1 MTTCVGFQGEAGA
14 FSEEAALAL
23 FGDGTPCVGL
33 HTFDEL
39 VEAVDDGV
47 VEAGLIP
54 CENVIYGS
62 IARTY
67 DLLALH
73 PRVRIVDETVHP
85 IVQTLIGLPGA
96 TLDGITRISSHPVAI
111 EQCRT
116 FLRGLSG
123 VRVDVAEDT
132 AGAVRAVIERGDPRE
147 AAIGPALAAQRYGGV
162 VLDPSVH
169 DDPENATRFFAIEK
183 NGKPRRNLGRA
194 CIAMELPHRAGS
206 LYEALGAIARHGLN
220 LRSLVARP
228 TRARAFEYTFYVE
241 LDCASRELLQQLVAE
256 LPGETR
262 SLGWY

>member
-1 MTTCVGFQGEAGA
+1 MTVRVGFQGEAGA
-14 FSEEAALAL
+14 FSEEAALGL

-33 HTFDEL
+33 HTFDDL
-39 VEAVDDGV
+39 VDAVDNESVD
-47 VEAGLIP
+47 AGLIP

-85 IVQTLIGLPGA
+85 IVQALIGLPGA
-96 TLDGITRISSHPVAI
+96 SLEGITRVSSHPVAI

-132 AGAVRAVIERGDPRE
+132 AGAVRTVIERGDPHE
-147 AAIGPALAAQRYGGV
+147 AAIGPALAAQRYGGQ
-162 VLDPSVH
+162 VLRPSVH
-169 DDPENATRFFAIEK
+169 DDPENATRFFAIERD
-183 NGKPRRNLGRA
+183 GKPRRKLGRA

-206 LYEALGAIARHGLN
+206 LYEALGAIARNGLN

-241 LDCASRELLQQLVAE
+241 LDCGSESDLAALLDE